1 MIWIDL
7 ERRLQPAGP
16 LLAQAEVGQDA
27 GDFDAEVGI
36 ARLAD
41 GLTREVRQPAV
52 GIGELLCL
60 RELVRRLVTARER

>member
-1 MIWIDL
+1 MPGACVIWIDL

-27 GDFDAEVGI
+27 GDFDAEVCI

-41 GLTREVRQPAV
+41 GLTREVRQPTV

-60 RELVRRLVTARER
+60 HEVA